1 MINHSQ
7 ELLSRFLR
15 SLPGPVGIQRALGT
29 WSTSGSF
36 PYRSIRVSTEAP
48 STLHKLLMQSLLK
61 NEALAVSAVDYLPGF
76 LPSAPKE
83 DLACRSTEIL
93 KTMV

>member
-1 MINHSQ
+1 
-7 ELLSRFLR
+7 
-15 SLPGPVGIQRALGT
+15 
-29 WSTSGSF
+29 
-36 PYRSIRVSTEAP
+36 
-48 STLHKLLMQSLLK
+48 MQSLLK

-93 KTMV
+93 KTMM